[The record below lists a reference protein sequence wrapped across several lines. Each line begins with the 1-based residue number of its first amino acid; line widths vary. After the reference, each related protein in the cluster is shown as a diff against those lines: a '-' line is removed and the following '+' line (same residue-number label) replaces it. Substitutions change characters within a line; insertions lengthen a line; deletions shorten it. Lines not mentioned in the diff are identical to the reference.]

1 MFKKSLN
8 FIFLFFSIIFLLP
21 IIQSFYYPIELEARE
36 STLWLHIIT
45 ITDGINIY
53 DPSKVSYANQ
63 AHGPIDPIFKY
74 LIYKLFPFLEP
85 WQVSRLN
92 NIFLYF
98 SIFLVNFFVFKKSNH
113 LTFIIFL
120 SLLIY
125 SFIFLLTKSF
135 QGRADITAMLLLS
148 ILCYLCSNKY
158 IYKNYLNLLFVT
170 FLVSI
175 IIMTNWRFFPY
186 CLAISLFPKIFEKKI
201 TDIVNLK
208 NIYFHLIFL
217 ILCSIPFIIV
227 LYIFFQLDLQKYYN
241 YFINFF
247 YFESHFSIQHYIDGF
262 KNIIRI
268 EKLYFLLIFQ
278 ILVVFNILKNFN
290 LIFFEKF
297 IVITISTLV
306 TFTCFLSYLYN
317 YIGGGIY
324 YFTPLVFFVW
334 YLIMFFYKNH
344 KFNFNFR
351 YINFYLF
358 MFVSFFVISVSI
370 KNSIK
375 SSIGIFKSHSNA
387 VNLHNYLT
395 ILYETN
401 TNILSES
408 LHFHKNKYSNEKIDI
423 GDLISYRSSQVG
435 GEYEKTYKSHLEDIS
450 NGKYE
455 YIIHNF
461 TGSKVIDNL
470 ITTKKYKVVKTFS
483 DLYSNIGE
491 VLILRK
497 NALSK

>member
-158 IYKNYLNLLFVT
+158 IYKNYVKIQVKKLDIPSTSFV
-170 FLVSI
+170 
-175 IIMTNWRFFPY
+175 
-186 CLAISLFPKIFEKKI
+186 KKPFSS
-201 TDIVNLK
+201 V
-208 NIYFHLIFL
+208 FSIFL
-217 ILCSIPFIIV
+217 
-227 LYIFFQLDLQKYYN
+227 
-241 YFINFF
+241 
-247 YFESHFSIQHYIDGF
+247 
-262 KNIIRI
+262 
-268 EKLYFLLIFQ
+268 
-278 ILVVFNILKNFN
+278 
-290 LIFFEKF
+290 
-297 IVITISTLV
+297 
-306 TFTCFLSYLYN
+306 
-317 YIGGGIY
+317 
-324 YFTPLVFFVW
+324 
-334 YLIMFFYKNH
+334 
-344 KFNFNFR
+344 
-351 YINFYLF
+351 
-358 MFVSFFVISVSI
+358 
-370 KNSIK
+370 
-375 SSIGIFKSHSNA
+375 
-387 VNLHNYLT
+387 
-395 ILYETN
+395 
-401 TNILSES
+401 
-408 LHFHKNKYSNEKIDI
+408 
-423 GDLISYRSSQVG
+423 
-435 GEYEKTYKSHLEDIS
+435 
-450 NGKYE
+450 
-455 YIIHNF
+455 
-461 TGSKVIDNL
+461 
-470 ITTKKYKVVKTFS
+470 
-483 DLYSNIGE
+483 
-491 VLILRK
+491 
-497 NALSK
+497 

>member
-1 MFKKSLN
+1 MSKKFLN
-8 FIFLFFSIIFLLP
+8 LIYIFSSIIFFLP
-21 IIQSFYYPIELEARE
+21 IIQSFYYPIELEVRE

-45 ITDGINIY
+45 IADGINIY
-53 DPSKVSYANQ
+53 DPLKVSYANQ

-74 LIYKLFPFLEP
+74 LIYKLFPLLEP

-98 SIFLVNFFVFKKSNH
+98 SIFLVNFFVFKKSNNF
-113 LTFIIFL
+113 TFIIFL

-125 SFIFLLTKSF
+125 SFIFLLTKTF

-148 ILCYLCSNKY
+148 VLCYLCSNKY
-158 IYKNYLNLLFVT
+158 IYKNNLNLLFVT

-186 CLAISLFPKIFEKKI
+186 CLAIGLFPKIFEKKI
-201 TDIVNLK
+201 MNILNLK
-208 NIYFHLIFL
+208 NIYFYLVFF
-217 ILCSIPFIIV
+217 ILLLIPFIII
-227 LYIFFQLDLQKYYN
+227 LYIFFHLNLQKYYN
-241 YFINFF
+241 YFVNFF
-247 YFESHFSIQHYIDGF
+247 YFENHFSTQHYIGGL

-268 EKLYFLLIFQ
+268 EKIYFLLILQ
-278 ILVVFNILKNFN
+278 ILVVFNILKNFK

-297 IVITISTLV
+297 IVITISLLV
-306 TFTCFLSYLYN
+306 TLTCFVSYLYN

-324 YFTPLVFFVW
+324 YFTPLVFFIW

-358 MFVSFFVISVSI
+358 LFVSVFVISVAI
-370 KNSIK
+370 KNSLK
-375 SSIGIFKSHSNA
+375 SSIGIYKSYSNA
-387 VNLHNYLT
+387 LNLHNYLT

-435 GEYEKTYKSHLEDIS
+435 GEYEKTYKSHLKDIS

-470 ITTKKYKVVKTFS
+470 ITTGKYKVIKTFS
-483 DLYSNIGE
+483 GIYSNIGE

-497 NALSK
+497 NILSK

>member
-1 MFKKSLN
+1 MSKKFLN
-8 FIFLFFSIIFLLP
+8 LIFIFSSIIFFLP

-36 STLWLHIIT
+36 STRLHIIT
-45 ITDGINIY
+45 IADGINIY

-98 SIFLVNFFVFKKSNH
+98 SIFLVNFFVFKKSNNF
-113 LTFIIFL
+113 TFIIFL

-125 SFIFLLTKSF
+125 SFIFLLKKTF

-148 ILCYLCSNKY
+148 VLCYLCSNKY
-158 IYKNYLNLLFVT
+158 IYKDNLNLLFVT

-186 CLAISLFPKIFEKKI
+186 CLAISLFPKMFEKKI

-208 NIYFHLIFL
+208 NIYFYLIFL
-217 ILCSIPFIIV
+217 ILCLIPFIIV
-227 LYIFFQLDLQKYYN
+227 LYIFFQLDLQKYHN

-247 YFESHFSIQHYIDGF
+247 YFESHFSIQHYVDGF

-268 EKLYFLLIFQ
+268 EKLYFLLILQ

-306 TFTCFLSYLYN
+306 TF
-317 YIGGGIY
+317 
-324 YFTPLVFFVW
+324 
-334 YLIMFFYKNH
+334 MKH
-344 KFNFNFR
+344 
-351 YINFYLF
+351 
-358 MFVSFFVISVSI
+358 
-370 KNSIK
+370 
-375 SSIGIFKSHSNA
+375 
-387 VNLHNYLT
+387 
-395 ILYETN
+395 
-401 TNILSES
+401 

-423 GDLISYRSSQVG
+423 GDLIFIGQAKLVVNM
-435 GEYEKTYKSHLEDIS
+435 KKLQ
-450 NGKYE
+450 
-455 YIIHNF
+455 
-461 TGSKVIDNL
+461 
-470 ITTKKYKVVKTFS
+470 ITFRGYFK
-483 DLYSNIGE
+483 
-491 VLILRK
+491 R
-497 NALSK
+497 